1 MSELEKELRSSIGK
15 WISIRYIIPNEGKEE
30 MTGTLVKVTD
40 EIIEVVAGKT
50 RYFINRKQSFLT
62 GLSISE

>member
-1 MSELEKELRSSIGK
+1 
-15 WISIRYIIPNEGKEE
+15 